1 MEANLVV
8 ESGLSKEVIVF
19 PELAPGFVGPCS
31 YSTPIKLRLQYTIFC
46 LRQPLKS
53 LKKYETFS

>member
-19 PELAPGFVGPCS
+19 PELALGFVGPCS

-53 LKKYETFS
+53 LKKY